1 MALVCGSH
9 TYHPPHVPF
18 DVKGL
23 EQGAP
28 DTFADWKLPLR
39 ASGDGSAPSVDC
51 AMNPRRLLG
60 TSVLDTPM
68 RSDFSRFECC
78 YGSHLQL
85 DQAPVGWRQ
94 R

>member
-23 EQGAP
+23 EQGALV
-28 DTFADWKLPLR
+28 TFADWKVPLR
-39 ASGDGSAPSVDC
+39 ASGNGFAPSLDC
-51 AMNPRRLLG
+51 AIG
-60 TSVLDTPM
+60 TSVFDTPM

-78 YGSHLQL
+78 YGSHLRL